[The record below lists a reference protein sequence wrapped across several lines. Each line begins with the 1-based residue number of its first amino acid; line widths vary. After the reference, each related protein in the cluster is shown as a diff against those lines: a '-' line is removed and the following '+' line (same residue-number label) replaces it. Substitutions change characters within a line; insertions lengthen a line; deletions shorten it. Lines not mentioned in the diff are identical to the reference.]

1 LVGIGTDAVQTQITA
16 FLKVNLRQRWV
27 HIMAIVANLT
37 LVNAQPA
44 TLENVMMKLLI
55 QNLNTSPLRT
65 RLYVEECRRRSRKWL
80 AALKA
85 SQFYY
90 YFLLVQIHH
99 DKIKQTTTVL

>member
-55 QNLNTSPLRT
+55 QNLNTSP
-65 RLYVEECRRRSRKWL
+65 
-80 AALKA
+80 
-85 SQFYY
+85 
-90 YFLLVQIHH
+90 
-99 DKIKQTTTVL
+99 